1 MKVIASWR
9 SNHIYPVLQL
19 KVSLAFKLP
28 NKIVINRNQWE
39 HQGSAQTLHIG
50 FHEQGCTDG
59 GSFNQMFLRMG
70 HFTFSTMQPTECIL
84 TVTLR
89 GIPTLIICSSKN
101 CLIVAKKNSNRKVI
115 FSSVNLSSQITLL
128 GLRISYVFSSL
139 SFLNLLLS
147 CPDPFVANRVR
158 RSEVFKVDV

>member
-50 FHEQGCTDG
+50 FHEQGCTSG

-70 HFTFSTMQPTECIL
+70 HFTFSTMQQTECIL

-89 GIPTLIICSSKN
+89 DIPTLIICSSKIAS
-101 CLIVAKKNSNRKVI
+101 LLQRNSNKKVI
-115 FSSVNLSSQITLL
+115 FSSVNLSSQITPL